1 MDDERRGGWR
11 LDHAVYGLMALMLVG
26 GCSGDGGST
35 IDTNGGGNSADTTA
49 PQVRSTTPASNA
61 EGVATNAA
69 VNITFSEAMDPA
81 TLTATS
87 VTLTGPG
94 GNVPGAVTSSGV
106 TATLTPSVALLP
118 SSVYTVVVTTA
129 AKDLAGNSLATEHRV
144 TFTTGTPVVEQKKLI
159 TQPSGDSNA
168 IAPQSVSDGA
178 GGAIIVWSTGVNI
191 GTHDIYAQR
200 VNSAGVSQ
208 WTAGGVP
215 ISTAAGDQELPKIVE
230 DGAGGAIIVWR
241 DNRAGGGVSG
251 FDIFAQR
258 VNGAGVAQWNA
269 NGIPIST
276 AAGWQ
281 DRPQLVSDGAGGAV
295 VVWEDGRLH
304 PVYKDIYAQ
313 RINSAGMVQWTTD
326 GIVISA
332 AHDLHKPELTTDG
345 AGGAIIAWED
355 GRRTGRRQ
363 VFLQR
368 VSSAGV
374 VQWTADG
381 VGITN
386 YPIRFPNTLTGDA
399 TNPRIQA
406 DGAGGAIVVWE
417 DTRESDGN
425 FSTLNTNLYA
435 QRVSSDGAVQWEANG
450 IVISKAVDRQLNP
463 RLVQDGAGGV
473 IVAWQDFRS
482 NSNFDVYA
490 QRVNGA
496 GAVLWA
502 VDGVAISAATGSQDT
517 IQLVGDG
524 SGGAFIAWQD
534 KRGITD
540 YDIYAHRVD
549 KTGIVQWTA
558 DGVAIST
565 AGYDQLV
572 PQLVL
577 HGGGGAI
584 IVWQGERTKGCPTC
598 VGLSDIYAQ
607 VVSPSGVLQ

>member
-1 MDDERRGGWR
+1 MC
-11 LDHAVYGLMALMLVG
+11 ALLLLN
-26 GCSGDGGST
+26 GCGSDGT
-35 IDTNGGGNSADTTA
+35 IDANGGGTSVDTTA
-49 PQVRSTTPASNA
+49 PQVRSTTPADNA
-61 EGVATNAA
+61 VEIATNAA
-69 VNITFSEAMDPA
+69 VNITFSEAMDPT
-81 TLTATS
+81 TLTIAS
-87 VTLTGPG
+87 LTLTGPS
-94 GNVPGAVTSSGV
+94 GNVPGAVTYSGGV
-106 TATLTPSVALLP
+106 TATFTPSVVLLP
-118 SSVYTVVVTTA
+118 SSVYTVIVTTA
-129 AKDLAGNSLATEHRV
+129 AKDLAGNSLATEHRF
-144 TFTTGTPVVEQKKLI
+144 TFTTRTPVAEQNRLI

-191 GTHDIYAQR
+191 DTHDIYAQR
-200 VNSAGVSQ
+200 LNAAGVPQ

-215 ISTAAGDQELPKIVE
+215 ISTATGDQELPKIVE

-241 DNRAGGGVSG
+241 DRRAGTGPLSS
-251 FDIFAQR
+251 DIFAQR
-258 VNGAGVAQWNA
+258 VNSAGVAQWSA

-313 RINSAGMVQWTTD
+313 RVNSDGMVQWAAD
-326 GIVISA
+326 GIVIA
-332 AHDLHKPELTTDG
+332 AAAGDQERPTLATDG

-374 VQWTADG
+374 VQWVADG

-417 DTRESDGN
+417 DIRESDSDYST
-425 FSTLNTNLYA
+425 FSTNLYA
-435 QRVSSDGAVQWEANG
+435 QRVDSDGVAQWEANG
-450 IVISKAVDRQLNP
+450 ISVSKAVYSQLNP
-463 RLVQDGAGGV
+463 RPVQDGAGGV

-517 IQLVGDG
+517 TQLVGDG

-540 YDIYAHRVD
+540 YDIYARHLD

-565 AGYDQLV
+565 AVYDQLL

-577 HGGGGAI
+577 HGGGGVI

>member
-1 MDDERRGGWR
+1 MC
-11 LDHAVYGLMALMLVG
+11 ALLLFN
-26 GCSGDGGST
+26 GCSSDGT
-35 IDTNGGGNSADTTA
+35 IDANGGGSSADTTA
-49 PQVRSTTPASNA
+49 PQVRSTTPADNA
-61 EGVATNAA
+61 VEIATNAA
-69 VNITFSEAMDPA
+69 VNITFSEAMDPT
-81 TLTATS
+81 TLTIAS
-87 VTLTGPG
+87 LTLTGPS
-94 GNVPGAVTSSGV
+94 GNVPGTVTSSGV
-106 TATLTPSVALLP
+106 TAIFTPSVVLLP

-129 AKDLAGNSLATEHRV
+129 AKDLAGNSLATEHQF
-144 TFTTGTPVVEQKKLI
+144 TFTTGAPVVGQNRLI
-159 TQPSGDSNA
+159 TQASGDH

-191 GTHDIYAQR
+191 GTADIYAQR
-200 VNSAGVSQ
+200 LNAAGTPQ
-208 WTAGGVP
+208 WAAGGVP
-215 ISTAAGDQELPKIVE
+215 ISTATGDQELPKIVE

-313 RINSAGMVQWTTD
+313 RVNRAGMVQWATD

-332 AHDLHKPELTTDG
+332 AHDLHKPELTPDG

-450 IVISKAVDRQLNP
+450 ISVSKAVYSQLNP
-463 RLVQDGAGGV
+463 RPVQDGAGGV

-517 IQLVGDG
+517 
-524 SGGAFIAWQD
+524 
-534 KRGITD
+534 
-540 YDIYAHRVD
+540 
-549 KTGIVQWTA
+549 
-558 DGVAIST
+558 
-565 AGYDQLV
+565 
-572 PQLVL
+572 PQLVAD
-577 HGGGGAI
+577 GTGGASPI
-584 IVWQGERTKGCPTC
+584 MTSTLGIWTRPGLCSGRLMVWR
-598 VGLSDIYAQ
+598 
-607 VVSPSGVLQ
+607 